1 MRVKRYIVDTMPE
14 AMQHIRT
21 DLGADAVILSTK
33 ETKVGG
39 FLGMFTKKKIEVI
52 AAVEQAEKS
61 KGSAPAE
68 HKMIPSVPTAAV
80 PKAYQRTAGISRPDK
95 QSSSVQANS
104 TDADPGASQQAE
116 HRRFAEMLSQAA
128 ASQEIVAQPKNEDS
142 RGQQP
147 AAVPA
152 VSDAVRSTDTALSA
166 DSFESADSSRTEQG
180 ETLSSR
186 LGISGSEQRVLE
198 ELKEMKEW
206 IARLSRQNLEAQ
218 HLPEPL
224 HFLRDQL
231 LKQDLSATLTEEW
244 LIAAEEAWKANHMQL
259 SDDELQNV
267 IYKQAK
273 AFIDER
279 IGGGVQPETKIVYIA
294 GPTGVGKTTTIAKIA
309 AEQLFRHQRKV
320 GFITSDTYRIS
331 AVEQLRTYA
340 SILNVP
346 MEVVQS
352 PGDMQRALQKL
363 QDCDLILMDTAGR
376 NYRNELLV
384 SELQSLFS
392 HSDQSETYLV
402 LSLTSKSSDMIEI
415 ADHFNKYALDKV
427 IFTKMDETGS
437 YGSLFNLI
445 DAHNL
450 RLSYMTN
457 GQNVPDDLLMADSE
471 RLCSLLL
478 GETRS

>member
-39 FLGMFTKKKIEVI
+39 FLGMFTRKKIEVI

-61 KGSAPAE
+61 KGSALVKSKVTPAV
-68 HKMIPSVPTAAV
+68 PSGSV
-80 PKAYQRTAGISRPDK
+80 PKAYQRTAEISKPGSQASTISVNNAD
-95 QSSSVQANS
+95 SSS
-104 TDADPGASQQAE
+104 GIQQE
-116 HRRFAEMLSQAA
+116 DDYSRFAEVLSQVAATEEDVNRHKEAGHVQQSAAVAQAAMQSDQAETA
-128 ASQEIVAQPKNEDS
+128 ASVEPVKSVMSS
-142 RGQQP
+142 RGGQQEP
-147 AAVPA
+147 
-152 VSDAVRSTDTALSA
+152 
-166 DSFESADSSRTEQG
+166 
-180 ETLSSR
+180 LSSR
-186 LGISGSEQRVLE
+186 LGISESEQRVLE

-218 HLPEPL
+218 QLPEPL
-224 HFLRDQL
+224 HFIRDQL
-231 LKQDLSATLTEEW
+231 LKQDLSAKLTEEW
-244 LIAAEEAWKANHMQL
+244 LSAAEEAWRASHMQM
-259 SDDELQNV
+259 SEVELQNV
-267 IYKQAK
+267 IHKQAE
-273 AFIDER
+273 AFLEGR
-279 IGGGVQPETKIVYIA
+279 VGGGVQPETRIVYIA

-309 AEQLFRHQRKV
+309 AEQLFRNQRKV

-363 QDCDLILMDTAGR
+363 QDCDLVLMDTAGR

-415 ADHFNKYALDKV
+415 ADHFSKYELDKV

-471 RLCSLLL
+471 RLCHLLL
-478 GETRS
+478 GEIRT